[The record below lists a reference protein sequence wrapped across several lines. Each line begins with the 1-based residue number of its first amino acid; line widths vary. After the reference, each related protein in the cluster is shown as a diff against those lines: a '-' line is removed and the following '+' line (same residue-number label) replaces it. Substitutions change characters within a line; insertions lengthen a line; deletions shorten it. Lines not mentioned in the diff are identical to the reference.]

1 MKVRF
6 RAKALDDIAS
16 VYLFRSTRHSRKVAT
31 HIEAAIF
38 ATTKLLGRHPELGSR
53 TDHKAAVRRWPMTE
67 YDCSVFY
74 RVDDGVLDI
83 LRVIDGKLVRNLQ
96 WVQGLTPT

>member
-38 ATTKLLGRHPELGSR
+38 ATTKLLGRHPELGSK
-53 TDHKAAVRRWPMTE
+53 TDHKDGVRRWPMTE
-67 YDCSVFY
+67 YNNTVFY
-74 RVDDGVLDI
+74 RIDEGELDI
-83 LRVIDGKLVRNLQ
+83 LRVIDAKLVRNLH
-96 WVQGLTPT
+96 WVRGLSSR